1 MRYHSASIEQLE
13 SRRLLSAVQIG
24 DMLIVEGTSGSD
36 DIFVN
41 TRDGGVTLR
50 VVVNG
55 ERSYFTAAGI
65 SQIQVFGYR
74 GQDDIEISNAIPID
88 ALITGDKGN
97 DTLLGGG
104 GNDSIYGNAGSD
116 SILGG

>member
-1 MRYHSASIEQLE
+1 MHHSSPDLERLE

-24 DMLIVEGTSGSD
+24 DVLIVEGTSGSD

-55 ERSYFTAAGI
+55 VRSYFTAASI
-65 SQIQVFGYR
+65 NQIQAFGYR

-88 ALITGDKGN
+88 ALITGDKGS
-97 DTLLGGG
+97 DTLLG
-104 GNDSIYGNAGSD
+104 
-116 SILGG
+116 